1 LPTPPTGGVFVPA
14 PAIDEADMIRNASV
28 PPALSLPLLSLLL
41 GTGLAGC
48 AAPALRDVPA
58 DIDAP
63 LAVAAAPGDWS
74 HYDGQRLRITAPL
87 VISGNHRLGRDGTV
101 VAAFGERLRT
111 PTEMALPG
119 PDAAAVA
126 AANRARSLTLVL
138 PSRAAGHPRTWRG
151 GGVLE
156 AVQGELRLD
165 ADGPRLHLDDVEVL
179 QPAARPAAPTVA
191 GEVRL
196 ASLNLQNLFNGDGR
210 GGGYPTARGARS
222 PAEYQAQLARLVATL
237 SSLDAD
243 VVALLELE
251 NDGYDADSSLA
262 QLVAALD
269 PQGLRWRFVDAG
281 NGPGDNPIRV
291 GIVYRTDRVTPLGHP
306 ATLEAGTFGPL
317 SRAPLAQA
325 FRAGSGPAFVVVA
338 NHFKSKGCRDA
349 AGADLDQGDGQACF
363 NATRRA
369 SGEALRDWL
378 AGDPT
383 ASGSDLVAVLG
394 DLNAYAMED
403 PVRGFIDAG
412 WRDALADADGGR
424 PYTYV
429 YDAQAGRLDHVLL
442 SPALGGRLQD
452 AAIWHGN
459 ADEAANVVDPALNG
473 GEFPTGPWRASDHD
487 PSLVGLRLRT
497 R

>member
-1 LPTPPTGGVFVPA
+1 
-14 PAIDEADMIRNASV
+14 MIRKASV
-28 PPALSLPLLSLLL
+28 LTVLSLSLAM
-41 GTGLAGC
+41 GGC
-48 AAPALRDVPA
+48 AGTALRSVPA
-58 DIDAP
+58 DAKAP
-63 LAVAAAPGDWS
+63 VAIAAPPADWS
-74 HYDGQRLRITAPL
+74 LHDGQRVRITAPL
-87 VISGNHRLGRDGTV
+87 VVSGNHRLGREGSL
-101 VAAFGERLRT
+101 VASFGGRLQT
-111 PTEMALPG
+111 PTEIVMPG
-119 PDAAAVA
+119 TEASAVA

-138 PSRAAGHPRTWRG
+138 PAKAAAHPRTWRA

-156 AVQGELRLD
+156 AAEGDLVVDEH
-165 ADGPRLHLDDVEVL
+165 GPRLHLQDVETL

-210 GGGYPTARGARS
+210 GGGFPTERGAHS
-222 PAEYQAQLARLVATL
+222 MAEYQAQLSRLVATL

-243 VVALLELE
+243 VVAVLELE

-269 PQGLRWRFVDAG
+269 PEGLRWRFVDAG
-281 NGPGDNPIRV
+281 QGPGDNPIRV
-291 GIVYRTDRVTPLGHP
+291 GIIYRGDRVTPLGRA
-306 ATLEAGTFGPL
+306 ATLEDDTFGPL

-325 FRAGSGPAFVVVA
+325 FRAGTGPAFVVVA

-369 SGEALRDWL
+369 SGEALRTWL

-383 ASGSDLVAVLG
+383 GSGSDLVAVLG
-394 DLNAYAMED
+394 DLNAYAMEA

-412 WRDALADADGGR
+412 WHDALAAADGGR
-424 PYTYV
+424 PYTYI

-452 AAIWHGN
+452 AAIWHSN
-459 ADEAANVVDPALNG
+459 ADEAANVVDPAVNS
-473 GEFPTGPWRASDHD
+473 GEVPRGPWRASDHD
-487 PSLVGLRLRT
+487 PAIVGLRLRS

>member
-1 LPTPPTGGVFVPA
+1 MIHKA
-14 PAIDEADMIRNASV
+14 PV
-28 PPALSLPLLSLLL
+28 LPALSMLLALA
-41 GTGLAGC
+41 LAGC
-48 AAPALRDVPA
+48 AASTAMRDAPA
-58 DIDAP
+58 DVQ
-63 LAVAAAPGDWS
+63 AVVEIATPPADWQV
-74 HYDGQRLRITAPL
+74 HDGQRVRITVPL
-87 VISGNHRLGRDGTV
+87 VVSGNHRLGRDDSV
-101 VAAFGERLRT
+101 VAAFGDRLRT
-111 PTEMALPG
+111 PTEIALPG
-119 PDAAAVA
+119 AEAAALA
-126 AANRARSLTLVL
+126 AANRVRSLTLVL
-138 PSRAAGHPRTWRG
+138 PEKAAGHPRTWRG

-156 AVQGELRLD
+156 GAEGELRLD
-165 ADGPRLHLDDVEVL
+165 ADGPRLHLRDVEVL

-210 GGGYPTARGARS
+210 GGGFPTERGARS
-222 PAEYQAQLARLVATL
+222 PAGYQAQLARLVATL

-291 GIVYRTDRVTPLGHP
+291 GIVYRADRVAPLGRP

-325 FRAGSGPAFVVVA
+325 FRAGNGPAFVVVA

-403 PVRGFIDAG
+403 PVRGFIDSG
-412 WRDALADADGGR
+412 WHDALADADGGR

-452 AAIWHGN
+452 AAIWHSN
-459 ADEAANVVDPALNG
+459 ADEAANVVDPAANDD
-473 GEFPTGPWRASDHD
+473 EFPTGPWRASDHD

>member
-1 LPTPPTGGVFVPA
+1 MIRKA
-14 PAIDEADMIRNASV
+14 PAV
-28 PPALSLPLLSLLL
+28 PVLPMMLALL
-41 GTGLAGC
+41 LAGC
-48 AAPALRDVPA
+48 AAPAAIRDAPAGAEAAVLVDAPPA
-58 DIDAP
+58 DWQA
-63 LAVAAAPGDWS
+63 L
-74 HYDGQRLRITAPL
+74 DGQRVRITEPL
-87 VISGNHRLGRDGTV
+87 VVSGNHRLGRDGSV

-111 PTEMALPG
+111 PTEVALPG
-119 PDAAAVA
+119 AAAEAVA
-126 AANRARSLTLVL
+126 DANRARSLVLVL
-138 PSRAAGHPRTWRG
+138 PERAAGHPRTWRA

-156 AVQGELRLD
+156 GAEGELRLD
-165 ADGPRLHLDDVEVL
+165 DGTPRLHLDDTELL
-179 QPAARPAAPTVA
+179 QPAARPAAPSVS

-196 ASLNLQNLFNGDGR
+196 AGLNLQNLFNGDGR
-210 GGGYPTARGARS
+210 GGGFPTERGART
-222 PAEYQAQLARLVATL
+222 PVEYEAQLARLVATL

-251 NDGYDADSSLA
+251 NDGYGPRSSLA

-269 PQGLRWRFVDAG
+269 PEGLRWRFIDAG
-281 NGPGDNPIRV
+281 SGPGDNPIRV
-291 GIVYRTDRVTPLGHP
+291 GLVYRADRVTPVGRP
-306 ATLEAGTFGPL
+306 ATLEAGPFGPL

-369 SGEALRDWL
+369 SGEALRAWL

-383 ASGSDLVAVLG
+383 GSGSDLVAVLG

-412 WRDALADADGGR
+412 WADALAAADRGR
-424 PYTYV
+424 PWTYV

-442 SPALGGRLQD
+442 SPALAGRLQD
-452 AAIWHGN
+452 AAIWHSS
-459 ADEAANVVDPALNG
+459 ADEAPNVVDPAVNA
-473 GEFPTGPWRASDHD
+473 GEHATAPWRASDHD
-487 PSLVGLRLRT
+487 PAIVGLRLRSA